1 MEPVR
6 RCGKPCQQRFMQDP
20 CCPNMCQRALGHRH
34 HCNCLADHQP
44 IRRATYTWRQGDKC
58 YHMRSWRQGKV
69 VELPEGDYMRIAFDE
84 QQKKGC
90 WLGWSGGYDGAVE
103 FRCKHCFILGE
114 NPLPNV
120 YWSHL
125 LRKWHNVIDDE
136 DQMVARTPAQSAWAG
151 FVNMM
156 LERLR

>member
-69 VELPEGDYMRIAFDE
+69 VELPEGDYMRIALDE
-84 QQKKGC
+84 QQKKAVGLAGVEAMTVRSSFAASTASY
-90 WLGWSGGYDGAVE
+90 LGRIHYQMCTGWASLVNGAPQ
-103 FRCKHCFILGE
+103 RSLLGQD
-114 NPLPNV
+114 
-120 YWSHL
+120 S
-125 LRKWHNVIDDE
+125 
-136 DQMVARTPAQSAWAG
+136 
-151 FVNMM
+151 
-156 LERLR
+156 